1 MAVRN
6 RPLNSTM
13 PFTVGHRKEPFAK
26 GSNLE
31 PGTGGKAKGSEDDVL
46 CSKIPHLICKV
57 WMEGTAKYMGN
68 GQLHLEKLSSFIAQA
83 ECEGSQ
89 EFSPSSQER
98 PYFSSPNCFTTR
110 YPTEHNNVVWRD
122 SFTERLGSQ
131 FHRSPRKH
139 RRQRRRKQKVKKRS
153 RERPRRL
160 LGLPEQESSSP
171 LQLTQ
176 KTTLGWI
183 GNISGCSSSSSVV
196 YSSGGGGH
204 TLGVQETE
212 QPDWRVPDLVEPSY
226 PPLSVLQL
234 VSSSSTQPWG
244 SVSCGALPGLSYCS
258 QESGSVS
265 DSDFDCTL
273 ALQGLR
279 GSVSQEDRC
288 FAPSFFK
295 EVERDARG
303 DGKITGDNTNSNEG
317 LLFHSEE
324 KLQPN
329 DYEYR
334 EGKDYS
340 LLNSIQ
346 NGAYGDVYR
355 VQDMKTS
362 FQCAAKKVP
371 LDRFRGEEVGT
382 WSVLNSR
389 RVVELFGAVREGP
402 FVIFFMALKSGS
414 VGKLLKERGRLPEDL
429 ALHYHRQVLEA
440 IEDLQRKRVLHLD
453 IKADNVLLSEDGRDT
468 YLCDFGHSVR
478 LDTKGRGTGVSSG
491 EDFPGTESHMAPEV
505 AKGEDLGTKADV
517 WSSCCMLLHML
528 NGCPPWTRYYSHPL
542 FLTIANKPPPVGE
555 IPHSCSPRTAE
566 VIKAGLVKDPE
577 KRASA
582 KELREKVSRALQE
595 VGGLTSPIRG
605 AYREPARAEPPQHFD
620 PTCPPVT
627 SDSSSSINA
636 DLKQVPQSLSIW
648 REEACEDDEE
658 EEEAAEGDRGERER
672 SSQGTLVALQP
683 RSGVHED
690 KTAED
695 TFSVSEQELQ
705 KLERDFYLSSLS
717 QPYSPELQER
727 LLSCLSS
734 DYSSHVEPGDKDLGR
749 CSVHSSDD
757 LSSGVFSYNSQEG
770 LSFGVDWLSR
780 SKPPTPRC
788 LEGVDVW
795 IQNFDG
801 RCLKIRETR
810 KVKVGHIAT
819 GISEQISER
828 AFSLETQDGR
838 LVSPD
843 EEVGNSGLYL
853 RCTHAL
859 SSSGLWKWRVRDG
872 VLDMRD

>member
-83 ECEGSQ
+83 ECK
-89 EFSPSSQER
+89 
-98 PYFSSPNCFTTR
+98 

-160 LGLPEQESSSP
+160 LGLPEQESS
-171 LQLTQ
+171 
-176 KTTLGWI
+176 I
-183 GNISGCSSSSSVV
+183 
-196 YSSGGGGH
+196 
-204 TLGVQETE
+204 
-212 QPDWRVPDLVEPSY
+212 
-226 PPLSVLQL
+226 
-234 VSSSSTQPWG
+234 SSSSTQPWG

-478 LDTKGRGTGVSSG
+478 LDTKGR
-491 EDFPGTESHMAPEV
+491 GTESHMAPEV